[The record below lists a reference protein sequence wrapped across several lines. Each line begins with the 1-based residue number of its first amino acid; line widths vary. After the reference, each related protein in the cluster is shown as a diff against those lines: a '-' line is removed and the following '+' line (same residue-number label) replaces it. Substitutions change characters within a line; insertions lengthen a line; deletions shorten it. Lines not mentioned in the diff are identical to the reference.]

1 MDAQQHLRTEVEQ
14 LVRVHGRSRTALMPI
29 LQDLNRGHSY
39 ISEDAMLA
47 VSDALGVPRAEVYG
61 VATFYSYFSV
71 KPRGTYVIRVCRTIS
86 CAKQSDYHPV
96 IAALFS
102 ELGIGFGETT
112 ADGIF
117 TLEQTNCAGMCD
129 QGPAM
134 VVNEEV
140 HAQLNE
146 TSVRTILNNYRH
158 KAMAATATARK
169 A

>member
-29 LQDLNRGHSY
+29 LQDLNRAHSY

-47 VSDALGVPRAEVYG
+47 VSSALNVPRAEVYG

-71 KPRGTYVIRVCRTIS
+71 KPRGKYVIRVCRTIS
-86 CAKQSDYHPV
+86 CAKQGDYHPA
-96 IAALFS
+96 IATLFS

-112 ADGIF
+112 ADSVF

-129 QGPAM
+129 QGPSM
-134 VVNEEV
+134 MVNEDV
-140 HAQLNE
+140 HVQLTE
-146 TSVRTILNNYRH
+146 AKVVSILNDYRQ
-158 KAMAATATARK
+158 KAKTAAAKK
-169 A
+169 AQ